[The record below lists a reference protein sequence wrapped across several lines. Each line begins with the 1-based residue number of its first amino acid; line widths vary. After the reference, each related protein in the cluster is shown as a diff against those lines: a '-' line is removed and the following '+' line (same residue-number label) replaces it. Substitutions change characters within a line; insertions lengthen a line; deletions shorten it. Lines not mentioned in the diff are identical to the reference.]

1 MKLLNN
7 FYIIKTYEKVN
18 DNHKYLIRLNESHP
32 IYSCHFPGNPI
43 TPGVCI
49 LQILT
54 ELCEDAFG
62 KSQDI
67 KSYVNV
73 KYLSVIS
80 PNENPDIVVE
90 FGATETSKGIKVK
103 AVVYNDKVSFA
114 KISAIYA

>member
-7 FYIIKTYEKVN
+7 FYTVITDDIS
-18 DNHKYLIRLNESHP
+18 DGNHKYLIRLNESHP
-32 IYSCHFPGNPI
+32 IYSYHFPGNPI

-49 LQILT
+49 LQILS
-54 ELCEDAFG
+54 ELCEKAL
-62 KSQDI
+62 KRKLNI

-80 PNENPDIVVE
+80 PKDNSDVTVE
-90 FGATETSKGIKVK
+90 FNIYEAPEGFRVK
-103 AVVYNDKVSFA
+103 AFIYNDKTSFA